1 MAGALRCDRARLAA
15 GLAGPRTDR
24 EIGGAVRLTK
34 LITGAILTVL
44 AVTLLLAAPAGSFTQ
59 TPSTITPADGVEF
72 NGQVLRVSSVVC
84 NNNAN
89 TWTASAT
96 IDWGDGSAATG
107 GQIAYPGATPANSG
121 TSFTVSGTHTYHS
134 NPGAYTG
141 TVSFTIDCGLGSGNP
156 SGSTH
161 FTANVANQPP
171 QASTISPIGVLTG
184 QPYAGPV
191 AAFTDANTT
200 AGAGQYAATIDWGDG
215 SAVVAGTISA
225 GSGAGTFTVTGNH
238 TYAAAGSFP
247 VTVTIKDSFSGK
259 TVVSEMATVGTAPS
273 SVAFTVNTYTDPVL
287 SRRTLT
293 YAIANPTPGV
303 SYEWDF
309 GDKDSPPGSATAPF
323 VTEATGPTVTYAY
336 PDPPIPASEPTNE
349 FPGSTPTTRFAVYV
363 VRVEA
368 LVPGHG
374 TLSATPQNV
383 VVVPVA
389 APTANFQLLRGSAA
403 NGATTGTGASTAV
416 THPVTIVPQATLPES
431 GSGANDQIVREDFW
445 FNLQPGQTP
454 AISLSEAADLTCLPD
469 GACGHYT
476 GSSLAPAPS
485 QLKAV
490 PGQQDLGTAPI
501 TTGPGTPCGGAVV
514 GSPRARAAGEPPA
527 LPACPNPRADERL
540 RVVLDQLLE
549 RGAGE
554 HRLARRDPDT
564 APGGDPA
571 GHGSRIFPGLRLHR
585 QRADVRA
592 ADRRLSATREC
603 QSRPGR
609 RLARR
614 AGDRQRRRRLLP
626 RLPGRRPGQ
635 RLHRQSDG

>member
-1 MAGALRCDRARLAA
+1 
-15 GLAGPRTDR
+15 
-24 EIGGAVRLTK
+24 
-34 LITGAILTVL
+34 
-44 AVTLLLAAPAGSFTQ
+44 
-59 TPSTITPADGVEF
+59 
-72 NGQVLRVSSVVC
+72 
-84 NNNAN
+84 
-89 TWTASAT
+89 
-96 IDWGDGSAATG
+96 
-107 GQIAYPGATPANSG
+107 
-121 TSFTVSGTHTYHS
+121 
-134 NPGAYTG
+134 
-141 TVSFTIDCGLGSGNP
+141 
-156 SGSTH
+156 
-161 FTANVANQPP
+161 
-171 QASTISPIGVLTG
+171 
-184 QPYAGPV
+184 
-191 AAFTDANTT
+191 
-200 AGAGQYAATIDWGDG
+200 
-215 SAVVAGTISA
+215 
-225 GSGAGTFTVTGNH
+225 
-238 TYAAAGSFP
+238 
-247 VTVTIKDSFSGK
+247 
-259 TVVSEMATVGTAPS
+259 MATVGTAPS
-273 SVAFTVNTYTDPVL
+273 SVAFTVNPYTDPML

-389 APTANFQLLRGSAA
+389 PPTANFQLLRGSAA

-501 TTGPGTPCGGAVV
+501 TTGPGTPRGGAVV

-527 LPACPNPRADERL
+527 ACGPAPTLAPTSGFESFSINFWNAALANIGSPGGIPTLPQEETLPGTGHEYFPGCGCTGSAPTFAPLTVGYPPLAS
-540 RVVLDQLLE
+540 VSLDQVD
-549 RGAGE
+549 GSHGE
-554 HRLARRDPDT
+554 QGIVKGDDGCFPGYPVGGQDNGCIVSPTVEDDTNTAVAFGPTPTRPTTGST
-564 APGGDPA
+564 AP
-571 GHGSRIFPGLRLHR
+571 SRSRTSGTSSTTTR
-585 QRADVRA
+585 QS
-592 ADRRLSATREC
+592 SASIRI
-603 QSRPGR
+603 SM
-609 RLARR
+609 ASS
-614 AGDRQRRRRLLP
+614 
-626 RLPGRRPGQ
+626 GRRPARTRDTA
-635 RLHRQSDG
+635 RLSSHGRSRWSPGTPKGCRPPR